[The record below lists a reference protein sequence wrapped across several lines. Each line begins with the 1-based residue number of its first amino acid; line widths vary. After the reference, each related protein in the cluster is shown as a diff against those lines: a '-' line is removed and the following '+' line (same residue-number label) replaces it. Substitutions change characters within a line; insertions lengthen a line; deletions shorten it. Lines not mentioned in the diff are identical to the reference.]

1 MRKDGKR
8 VRDIN
13 PMYSVVPHIMAERS
27 DSLNYITVKLPYK
40 PIHEYMNLCRKNGH
54 PVSHMALL
62 LTAYLRVVAQNPELN
77 RFVVN
82 KKVYAHNDF
91 KVALVVLKPGSES
104 EATMGKVEFSLYD
117 TLFDVNRKINEYVT
131 TNRKASEE
139 NGMDRV
145 AGTLVRIPGLL
156 RFGVALLKFLD
167 KHALMPRAV
176 IDASPFHSSLTIS
189 NLASIRTKEI
199 YHHIY
204 NFGTTSV
211 FITMGT
217 PEKNLELVGGVP
229 TEVRY
234 IPLGV
239 VMDER
244 VGSGLLFAHAFRKF
258 ASYLEHPELLEA
270 KPETVILDSPFLPK
284 KKSRACGAV

>member
-8 VRDIN
+8 VKKIN
-13 PMYSVVPHIMAERS
+13 PMYAVVPHIMNERN

-40 PIHEYMNLCRKNGH
+40 PIHEYMNLCRRNGC

-82 KKVYAHNDF
+82 RKVFAHNDF

-104 EATMGKVEFSLYD
+104 EETMGKVEFSLYD
-117 TLFDVNRKINEYVT
+117 TLFDVNRKINEYVS

-139 NGMDRV
+139 NGMDKV
-145 AGTLVRIPGLL
+145 ADRHGLL
-156 RFGVALLKFLD
+156 
-167 KHALMPRAV
+167 PRV
-176 IDASPFHSSLTIS
+176 IIDASPFHSSLTIS

-217 PEKNLELVGGVP
+217 PEKNLEMVEGVP
-229 TEVRY
+229 SEVRY
-234 IPLGV
+234 IPLGI

-244 VGSGLLFAHAFRKF
+244 IGSGLLFAQAFRRF
-258 ASYLEHPELLEA
+258 ASYLEHPEVLEQP
-270 KPETVILDSPFLPK
+270 PETVLLDSPYLPK
-284 KKSRACGAV
+284 ARARA

>member
-8 VRDIN
+8 VKKIN
-13 PMYSVVPHIMAERS
+13 PMYSVVPHIMNERN

-40 PIHEYMNLCRKNGH
+40 PIHEYMNLCRRNGC

-82 KKVYAHNDF
+82 RKVFAHNDF

-104 EATMGKVEFSLYD
+104 EETMGKVEFSLYD
-117 TLFDVNRKINEYVT
+117 TLFDVNRKINEYVS

-139 NGMDRV
+139 NGMDKV
-145 AGTLVRIPGLL
+145 AGTLVHIPGLL
-156 RFGVALLKFLD
+156 RFGVALFKFLD
-167 KHALMPRAV
+167 RHGLLPRV
-176 IDASPFHSSLTIS
+176 IIDASPFHSSLTIS

-217 PEKNLELVGGVP
+217 PEKNLEMVEGVP
-229 TEVRY
+229 SEVRY

-244 VGSGLLFAHAFRKF
+244 IGSGLLFAQAFRRF
-258 ASYLEHPELLEA
+258 ASYLEHPEVLEQP
-270 KPETVILDSPFLPK
+270 PETVLLDSPYLPK
-284 KKSRACGAV
+284 ARARA

>member
-1 MRKDGKR
+1 M
-8 VRDIN
+8 
-13 PMYSVVPHIMAERS
+13 
-27 DSLNYITVKLPYK
+27 
-40 PIHEYMNLCRKNGH
+40 
-54 PVSHMALL
+54 
-62 LTAYLRVVAQNPELN
+62 
-77 RFVVN
+77 
-82 KKVYAHNDF
+82 
-91 KVALVVLKPGSES
+91 
-104 EATMGKVEFSLYD
+104 
-117 TLFDVNRKINEYVT
+117 T

-156 RFGVALLKFLD
+156 RFGVAFLKFLD

-284 KKSRACGAV
+284 KKARACGAV